1 MDRTFPPLLLAAS
14 LALFG
19 SAAAQEPA
27 PAPAASARLELL
39 ELRDV
44 PLDDALR
51 LIAAESDL
59 NVVASRAAART
70 RVTLLLR
77 DVEPVAALSTL
88 CSSHDLWFER
98 DAATAVYRIR
108 TASEYQRGVQNLAS
122 AKLEVFTLLY
132 PNALDVAYSIRDLFG
147 QRVRFGRGINPQ
159 DRLQELSNR
168 FQRFDLVDGRSQGF
182 GQLQGQQTN
191 TQLNQAGQLGNL
203 FNQNGQFGNQLGNQN
218 LFNQQNQQG
227 GRTQVDQADLG
238 RDRLQGLTAQQIQ
251 ALVSASDSEAGRAL
265 VDRILSQASIYV
277 SVNQRTNQVLVRTG
291 DEQAMSQIRDLI
303 KRMDVPTPLVL
314 LEVKVLSIELTDG
327 FNSVFD
333 YQFSDGSSS
342 AAGFTTG
349 DVLPPPSDVV
359 GGPDSLRRTLPLSPA
374 GGGLIPDN
382 LIYQFVH
389 DHFRARVQ
397 LLESQGR
404 VTTLATPL
412 LLTANNE
419 VSRLFAGEERPINRS
434 FIGGQTVVN
443 AGGTTVTPST
453 TGIEFRPVGT
463 TLLITPNINAD
474 RTVTLRILQETSNV
488 NVNGA
493 SVLVP
498 NGTGF
503 IRQNVDTV
511 QSRAVSG
518 TVVAKHGATLALG
531 GLIEE
536 ELRDARDGVPWL
548 QRIPLL
554 GFFFRRQD
562 YQKVRREL
570 VITIRP
576 FVLTTPGEG
585 DTLSRRLM
593 KELSI
598 HPNAPDARGT
608 LSTFDESDVI
618 VPGDPNTVG
627 ELLEVFD
634 LHGIGK
640 EEKK

>member
-1 MDRTFPPLLLAAS
+1 MKRCCPPLLLAAS
-14 LALFG
+14 LGLLG
-19 SAAAQEPA
+19 PLAAQELPPEA
-27 PAPAASARLELL
+27 EVRRLELL
-39 ELRDV
+39 ELREV

-59 NVVASRAAART
+59 NVVASRGAALT
-70 RVTLLLR
+70 RVTLHLR
-77 DVEPVAALSTL
+77 DVEPLAALSTL

-98 DAATAVYRIR
+98 DPTTGVYRIR
-108 TASEYQRGVQNLAS
+108 TAEEYRRGVQNLAA

-182 GQLQGQQTN
+182 GQLQGQQTAN
-191 TQLNQAGQLGNL
+191 QLNQAGQLGNL
-203 FNQNGQFGNQLGNQN
+203 FNQNNNQFGNQGQ
-218 LFNQQNQQG
+218 LFNQQNLQG

-291 DEQAMSQIRDLI
+291 DEQAMGQIRDLVQ
-303 KRMDVPTPLVL
+303 RMDVPTPLVL

-585 DTLSRRLM
+585 DTLSRRLL

-598 HPNAPDARGT
+598 HPTAPDARGT
-608 LSTFDESDVI
+608 LGTFDESDVI